1 MFKRLFLGFHLHWH
15 NGLVTPCAMLRLA
28 SGKRGLPT
36 TLAPTTS
43 GRIPLD
49 TEQLMRPLNGVRA
62 IVMVSTIVGIAF
74 LVRTDFGDTTN
85 APTVER
91 NNTDSIE
98 SGVLSE
104 QAQQEFAPRQL
115 LDQGRGTMK
124 SPGGPHEFYFTRAI
138 YNSGWGY
145 GRWAIDYPKADRQF
159 MTVVNR
165 LIDVNGSPTENAIRL
180 DDPEIRKYPFL
191 YALEVGDI
199 ALSPAEIEGLRN
211 YLLAGGFLVID
222 DFWGSWQWANF
233 EQQIRQVF
241 PEHPIIDVPLDHP
254 LFNTVYR
261 IDEVLQVPAYGNYW
275 GGRTW
280 EQDGYTAHVRGI
292 FDEQDRLMVL
302 INWNTDLGDAWEWA
316 ERPEYPLKYSTF
328 AVQLGIN
335 FIVYAMSH

>member
-1 MFKRLFLGFHLHWH
+1 
-15 NGLVTPCAMLRLA
+15 MLRLE
-28 SGKRGLPT
+28 SGKSGLPT

-49 TEQLMRPLNGVRA
+49 KEQLVRPLNGTRA
-62 IVMVSTIVGIAF
+62 ILLALAIAGIAF

-85 APTVER
+85 LPTVKR
-91 NNTDSIE
+91 SSSDFVDP
-98 SGVLSE
+98 GVLRE
-104 QAQQEFAPRQL
+104 QVQQGFDPRQL
-115 LDQGRGTMK
+115 LDQERGTVK
-124 SPGGPHEFYFTRAI
+124 RPAGSHEFYFTRAI

-165 LIDVNGSPTENAIRL
+165 LIGVDGTPMENAIRL

-233 EQQIRQVF
+233 EQQIRLVF
-241 PEHPIIDVPLDHP
+241 P
-254 LFNTVYR
+254 
-261 IDEVLQVPAYGNYW
+261 
-275 GGRTW
+275 
-280 EQDGYTAHVRGI
+280 
-292 FDEQDRLMVL
+292 
-302 INWNTDLGDAWEWA
+302 
-316 ERPEYPLKYSTF
+316 
-328 AVQLGIN
+328 
-335 FIVYAMSH
+335 

>member
-1 MFKRLFLGFHLHWH
+1 
-15 NGLVTPCAMLRLA
+15 MLPTE
-28 SGKRGLPT
+28 SGKRGLPA
-36 TLAPTTS
+36 TLAPIAS

-49 TEQLMRPLNGVRA
+49 KDELMRLLRVVRNAAVPLAFMAVALLVYVR
-62 IVMVSTIVGIAF
+62 I
-74 LVRTDFGDTTN
+74 LDTVALPPPPVAN
-85 APTVER
+85 
-91 NNTDSIE
+91 E
-98 SGVLSE
+98 SGVFTE
-104 QAQQEFAPRQL
+104 AAQPGQQEFNPREL
-115 LDQGRGTMK
+115 IDQGRGTLK
-124 SPGGPHEFYFTRAI
+124 RPAGPHEFYFTRAI
-138 YNSGWGY
+138 YSSGWGY
-145 GRWAIDYPKADRQF
+145 GRWAVDYPKADRQF

-165 LIDVNGSPTENAIRL
+165 LIDVDGSPRENAIRL
-180 DDPEIRKYPFL
+180 DDPQIRKYPFL

-199 ALSPAEIEGLRN
+199 ALSAAEIEGLRN

-241 PEHPIIDVPLDHP
+241 PEFPIIEVPLEHP
-254 LFNTVYR
+254 VFNTVYR

-292 FDEQDRLMVL
+292 FDEKGRLMVL

-316 ERPEYPLKYSTF
+316 ERPEYPLKFSTF
-328 AVQLGIN
+328 AVEMGIN

>member
-1 MFKRLFLGFHLHWH
+1 
-15 NGLVTPCAMLRLA
+15 MLRLK
-28 SGKRGLPT
+28 SGKSGLPT

-49 TEQLMRPLNGVRA
+49 KEQLVRPLNGTRA
-62 IVMVSTIVGIAF
+62 ILLVCPKPPITF
-74 LVRTDFGDTTN
+74 LVRTDFVDTTTS
-85 APTVER
+85 PTVKR
-91 NNTDSIE
+91 SSSDFVD
-98 SGVLSE
+98 SGVLRE
-104 QAQQEFAPRQL
+104 QVQQGFDPRQL
-115 LDQGRGTMK
+115 LDQARGTVK
-124 SPGGPHEFYFTRAI
+124 SPAGSHEFYFTRAI

-159 MTVVNR
+159 MAVVNR
-165 LIDVNGSPTENAIRL
+165 LIDVDGSPMENAIRL

-233 EQQIRQVF
+233 EQQIRLVF

-254 LFNTVYR
+254 IFNTVYR

-292 FDEQDRLMVL
+292 FDEKGRLMVL

-328 AVQLGIN
+328 AVQLGVN

>member
-1 MFKRLFLGFHLHWH
+1 
-15 NGLVTPCAMLRLA
+15 MLRLE
-28 SGKRGLPT
+28 SGKSGLPT

-49 TEQLMRPLNGVRA
+49 KEQLVRPLNGTRA
-62 IVMVSTIVGIAF
+62 GLVVLAIAGIAF
-74 LVRTDFGDTTN
+74 LVRTDFVDTTN
-85 APTVER
+85 LPTVKR
-91 NNTDSIE
+91 SSSDFVD
-98 SGVLSE
+98 SGVLRE
-104 QAQQEFAPRQL
+104 QVQQGFDPRQL
-115 LDQGRGTMK
+115 LDQERGTVK
-124 SPGGPHEFYFTRAI
+124 SPAGSHEFYFTRAI

-145 GRWAIDYPKADRQF
+145 ARWAIDYPKADRQF
-159 MTVVNR
+159 MAVVNR
-165 LIDVNGSPTENAIRL
+165 LIGVDGSPMENAIRL

-233 EQQIRQVF
+233 EQQIRLVF
-241 PEHPIIDVPLDHP
+241 PEYPIIDVPLDHP
-254 LFNTVYR
+254 IFNTVYH
-261 IDEVLQVPAYGNYW
+261 IEEVLQVPAYGNYW

-328 AVQLGIN
+328 AVQMGVN

>member
-1 MFKRLFLGFHLHWH
+1 
-15 NGLVTPCAMLRLA
+15 MLRLE
-28 SGKRGLPT
+28 SGKSGLPT

-49 TEQLMRPLNGVRA
+49 KEQLVRPLNGTRA
-62 IVMVSTIVGIAF
+62 GLVVLAIAGIAF
-74 LVRTDFGDTTN
+74 LVRTDFVDTTN
-85 APTVER
+85 LPTVKR
-91 NNTDSIE
+91 SSSDFVD
-98 SGVLSE
+98 SGVLRE
-104 QAQQEFAPRQL
+104 QVQQGFDPRQL
-115 LDQGRGTMK
+115 LDQERGTVK
-124 SPGGPHEFYFTRAI
+124 SPAGSHEFYFTRAI

-145 GRWAIDYPKADRQF
+145 ARWAIDYPKADRQF
-159 MTVVNR
+159 MAVVNR
-165 LIDVNGSPTENAIRL
+165 LIGVDGSPMENAIRL

-233 EQQIRQVF
+233 EQQIRLVF
-241 PEHPIIDVPLDHP
+241 PEYPIIDVPLDHP
-254 LFNTVYR
+254 IFNTVYR
-261 IDEVLQVPAYGNYW
+261 IEEVLQVPAYGNYW

-328 AVQLGIN
+328 AVQMGVN

>member
-1 MFKRLFLGFHLHWH
+1 
-15 NGLVTPCAMLRLA
+15 MLRLK
-28 SGKRGLPT
+28 SGKSGLPT
-36 TLAPTTS
+36 TLDPTTS
-43 GRIPLD
+43 GRISLD
-49 TEQLMRPLNGVRA
+49 KELQMRPLNGMRA
-62 IVMVSTIVGIAF
+62 VLVVLAIAGIAF
-74 LVRTDFGDTTN
+74 LVHTNFVDTTN
-85 APTVER
+85 VA
-91 NNTDSIE
+91 TDKRSSSDFVD
-98 SGVLSE
+98 SGVLRE
-104 QAQQEFAPRQL
+104 QVQQGFDPRQL
-115 LDQGRGTMK
+115 LDQERGTSK
-124 SPGGPHEFYFTRAI
+124 RPTGSHEFYFTRAI

-165 LIDVNGSPTENAIRL
+165 LIDVDGSPMENAIRL

-233 EQQIRQVF
+233 EQQIRLVF

-254 LFNTVYR
+254 IFNTVYR

-292 FDEQDRLMVL
+292 FDEQGRLMVL

-328 AVQLGIN
+328 AVEMGIN

>member
-1 MFKRLFLGFHLHWH
+1 
-15 NGLVTPCAMLRLA
+15 MLRLK
-28 SGKRGLPT
+28 SGKSGLPT

-49 TEQLMRPLNGVRA
+49 KEQLVRPLNGTRA
-62 IVMVSTIVGIAF
+62 ILLVLAIAGIAF
-74 LVRTDFGDTTN
+74 LVRTDFVDTTN
-85 APTVER
+85 LPTVKR
-91 NNTDSIE
+91 SSSDFVD
-98 SGVLSE
+98 SGVLRE
-104 QAQQEFAPRQL
+104 QVQQEFDPRQL
-115 LDQGRGTMK
+115 LDQARGTAK
-124 SPGGPHEFYFTRAI
+124 SQAGSHEFYFTRAI

-159 MTVVNR
+159 MAVVNR
-165 LIDVNGSPTENAIRL
+165 LIDVDGSPMENAIRL

-211 YLLAGGFLVID
+211 YLLAVGFLVID

-233 EQQIRQVF
+233 EQQIRLVF

-254 LFNTVYR
+254 IFNTVYR

-292 FDEQDRLMVL
+292 FDEKGRLMVL

-328 AVQLGIN
+328 AVQLGVN

>member
-1 MFKRLFLGFHLHWH
+1 
-15 NGLVTPCAMLRLA
+15 MLRLE
-28 SGKRGLPT
+28 SGKSGLPT
-36 TLAPTTS
+36 TLAPTIA

-49 TEQLMRPLNGVRA
+49 KEQLVRPLNGTRA
-62 IVMVSTIVGIAF
+62 ILLVLAFAGIAF
-74 LVRTDFGDTTN
+74 LVRTDFVDTTN
-85 APTVER
+85 LPTVKR
-91 NNTDSIE
+91 SSSDFVD
-98 SGVLSE
+98 SGVLRE
-104 QAQQEFAPRQL
+104 QVQQGFDPRQL
-115 LDQGRGTMK
+115 LDQERGTVK
-124 SPGGPHEFYFTRAI
+124 RPAGSHEFYFTRAI

-165 LIDVNGSPTENAIRL
+165 LIGVDGSPMENAIRL

-233 EQQIRQVF
+233 EQQIRLVF

-254 LFNTVYR
+254 IFNTVYR

-328 AVQLGIN
+328 AVQMGVN

>member
-1 MFKRLFLGFHLHWH
+1 
-15 NGLVTPCAMLRLA
+15 MLRLK
-28 SGKRGLPT
+28 SGKSGLPT
-36 TLAPTTS
+36 TLDPTTS
-43 GRIPLD
+43 GRISLD
-49 TEQLMRPLNGVRA
+49 KELQMRPLNGMRA
-62 IVMVSTIVGIAF
+62 VLVVLAIAGIAF
-74 LVRTDFGDTTN
+74 LAHTNFVDTTN
-85 APTVER
+85 VA
-91 NNTDSIE
+91 TDKRSSSDFVD
-98 SGVLSE
+98 SGVLRE
-104 QAQQEFAPRQL
+104 QVQQGFDPRQL
-115 LDQGRGTMK
+115 LDQERGTSK
-124 SPGGPHEFYFTRAI
+124 RPTGSHEFYFTRAI

-165 LIDVNGSPTENAIRL
+165 LIDVDGSPMENAIRL

-233 EQQIRQVF
+233 EQQIRLVF

-254 LFNTVYR
+254 IFNTVYR

-292 FDEQDRLMVL
+292 FDEQGRLMVL

-328 AVQLGIN
+328 AVEMGIN

>member
-1 MFKRLFLGFHLHWH
+1 
-15 NGLVTPCAMLRLA
+15 
-28 SGKRGLPT
+28 
-36 TLAPTTS
+36 
-43 GRIPLD
+43 
-49 TEQLMRPLNGVRA
+49 MRPLNGTRA
-62 IVMVSTIVGIAF
+62 ILLVLAIAGIAF
-74 LVRTDFGDTTN
+74 LVRTDFVDTTN
-85 APTVER
+85 LPTVKR
-91 NNTDSIE
+91 SSSDFVD
-98 SGVLSE
+98 SGVLRE
-104 QAQQEFAPRQL
+104 QVQQGFDPRQL
-115 LDQGRGTMK
+115 LDQERGTVK
-124 SPGGPHEFYFTRAI
+124 SPAGSYEFYFTRAI

-159 MTVVNR
+159 MAVVNR
-165 LIDVNGSPTENAIRL
+165 LIGVDGSPMENAIRL

-233 EQQIRQVF
+233 EQQIRLVF
-241 PEHPIIDVPLDHP
+241 PEYPIIDVPLDHP
-254 LFNTVYR
+254 IFNTVYR
-261 IDEVLQVPAYGNYW
+261 IEEVLQVPAYGNYW

-328 AVQLGIN
+328 AVQMGVN